1 MENETMD
8 MTYEE
13 MQEAMTEDMDMETAE
28 DVYVPRNRIVAAKEN
43 LYDKA
48 NLTVKQVDAFIAL
61 CVAAIEAL
69 VLFGM

>member
-61 CVAAIEAL
+61 CVAAIVAL